1 MSLAVGYNGGESARR
16 ALQASIALA
25 CDLEE
30 TLLIVCG
37 VAPAGG
43 MGEEYGITEEAIVE
57 ELAPAVNEAVMMAR
71 EAGVDAEAILVDAD
85 PVGALETIMEER
97 KPRMLVV
104 GYGESGRIRAALFG
118 AVAPKLVERSD
129 VPVLVVP

>member
-37 VAPAGG
+37 GG
-43 MGEEYGITEEAIVE
+43 D
-57 ELAPAVNEAVMMAR
+57 R
-71 EAGVDAEAILVDAD
+71 
-85 PVGALETIMEER
+85 
-97 KPRMLVV
+97 
-104 GYGESGRIRAALFG
+104 
-118 AVAPKLVERSD
+118 
-129 VPVLVVP
+129 

>member
-1 MSLAVGYNGGESARR
+1 MSLAVGYDGGDSARH
-16 ALQASIALA
+16 ALKAAIALA
-25 CDLEE
+25 RDLEE

-43 MGEEYGITEEAIVE
+43 MGEEYAATEEAILE
-57 ELAPAVNEAVMMAR
+57 ELAPSVSAAVQEALD
-71 EAGVDAEAILVDAD
+71 GGIQAEAILVDAD
-85 PVGALETIMEER
+85 PVGALEAVMVER
-97 KPRMLVV
+97 SPRMLVV

-118 AVAPKLVERSD
+118 AVAPKLVDRVD

>member
-16 ALQASIALA
+16 ALEAAIALA
-25 CDLEE
+25 RDLEE
-30 TLLIVCG
+30 TLLVVCG

-43 MGEEYGITEEAIVE
+43 MGEEYGITEEALVE

-71 EAGVDAEAILVDAD
+71 EAGVDADGILVDAD

-104 GYGESGRIRAALFG
+104 GNGESGRIRAALFG
-118 AVAPKLVERSD
+118 AVAPKVVDRSD
-129 VPVLVVP
+129 IPVLVVP

>member
-25 CDLEE
+25 FDLEE

-57 ELAPAVNEAVMMAR
+57 ELAPAVNEAVMTAR

-118 AVAPKLVERSD
+118 AVAPKLVDRSD

>member
-25 CDLEE
+25 FDLEE

-118 AVAPKLVERSD
+118 AVAPKLVDRSD

>member
-1 MSLAVGYNGGESARR
+1 
-16 ALQASIALA
+16 
-25 CDLEE
+25 
-30 TLLIVCG
+30 
-37 VAPAGG
+37 
-43 MGEEYGITEEAIVE
+43 MGEEYDITEEAIVE
-57 ELAPAVNEAVMMAR
+57 ELAPAGNEAVMMAR

-118 AVAPKLVERSD
+118 AVAPKLVDRSD

>member
-1 MSLAVGYNGGESARR
+1 MSLAVGYNGGQSARH
-16 ALQASIALA
+16 ALQAAVALA
-25 CDLEE
+25 RDLEE
-30 TLLIVCG
+30 TLLVVCG

-43 MGEEYGITEEAIVE
+43 MGEEYDITEEAIVE

-71 EAGVDAEAILVDAD
+71 EAGVDAEGILVDSD

-129 VPVLVVP
+129 IPVLVVP